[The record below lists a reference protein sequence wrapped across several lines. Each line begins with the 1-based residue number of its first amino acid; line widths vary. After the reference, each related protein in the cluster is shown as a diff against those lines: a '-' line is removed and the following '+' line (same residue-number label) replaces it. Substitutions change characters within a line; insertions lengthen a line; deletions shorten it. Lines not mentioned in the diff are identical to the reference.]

1 MAFTPEEPKTPAS
14 IGDISIVLT
23 DYVGMDEDGIPL
35 VDTADYE
42 VQVLQADGSM
52 FKVLS
57 GNLVPHLTAG
67 QISALQAFMSDMR
80 AKAVAEILGE

>member
-1 MAFTPEEPKTPAS
+1 MSFEQEQGRMPAS

-23 DYVGMDEDGIPL
+23 DYAGMDEDGVPL
-35 VDTADYE
+35 IDTADYE

-52 FKVLS
+52 FRLVG

-67 QISALQAFMSDMR
+67 QISALQTFMANIR
-80 AKAVAEILGE
+80 AKAIAEILGE